1 MQVII
6 NQTQIEK
13 AIMDFMHKRINL
25 QAGTKLIIE
34 MKATRGA
41 EGFSAVV
48 DIVDNEEE
56 FRAEAVLE
64 ANRVKAAKEDKLVKA
79 GPALKEAL
87 APEVHVEGAEVLK
100 TEPDAEPT
108 AEPEE
113 ESDEAEQGTAKP
125 KSIFSNRI
133 KA

>member
-56 FRAEAVLE
+56 HQAEVAQE
-64 ANRVKAAKEDKLVKA
+64 ANRVKAAKEDKLIKA
-79 GPALKEAL
+79 GPALKEAFT
-87 APEVHVEGAEVLK
+87 PEVRADDAEVLK
-100 TEPDAEPT
+100 AEP
-108 AEPEE
+108 AEEPAE
-113 ESDEAEQGTAKP
+113 ESDEGEQDTAKP

>member
-56 FRAEAVLE
+56 HQAEVAQE
-64 ANRVKAAKEDKLVKA
+64 ANRIKAAKEDKLVKA
-79 GPALKEAL
+79 GPALKEAFT
-87 APEVHVEGAEVLK
+87 PEVRADDAEVLK
-100 TEPDAEPT
+100 TEPAAEPVET
-108 AEPEE
+108 DA
-113 ESDEAEQGTAKP
+113 DEDEGGQETAKP

>member
-56 FRAEAVLE
+56 HQAEVAQE
-64 ANRVKAAKEDKLVKA
+64 ASRIKAAKEDKLVKA

-87 APEVHVEGAEVLK
+87 APEVSVEGEAAFKV
-100 TEPDAEPT
+100 EPT
-108 AEPEE
+108 AEPVETDA
-113 ESDEAEQGTAKP
+113 DEDEGEQETAKP

>member
-56 FRAEAVLE
+56 YRAEVALE
-64 ANRVKAAKEDKLVKA
+64 ASRVKAAKEDKLVKA
-79 GPALKEAL
+79 GPALKEAFT
-87 APEVHVEGAEVLK
+87 PEIRADDAEVLK
-100 TEPDAEPT
+100 AEP
-108 AEPEE
+108 AEEPEE
-113 ESDEAEQGTAKP
+113 ENDEGEQNTAKP

>member
-56 FRAEAVLE
+56 HQAEVAQE
-64 ANRVKAAKEDKLVKA
+64 ASRIKAAKEDKLVKA

-87 APEVHVEGAEVLK
+87 APEVPVESEAAFKV
-100 TEPDAEPT
+100 EPT
-108 AEPEE
+108 AEPVETDA
-113 ESDEAEQGTAKP
+113 DEDEGEQEIAKP

>member
-56 FRAEAVLE
+56 HQAEVAQE
-64 ANRVKAAKEDKLVKA
+64 ASRIKAAKEDKLVKA
-79 GPALKEAL
+79 GPALKEAFT
-87 APEVHVEGAEVLK
+87 PEVRADDAEVLK
-100 TEPDAEPT
+100 AEP
-108 AEPEE
+108 AEEPAE
-113 ESDEAEQGTAKP
+113 ESDEGEQDIAKP

>member
-34 MKATRGA
+34 MKAIRGA

-56 FRAEAVLE
+56 HQAEVAQE
-64 ANRVKAAKEDKLVKA
+64 ASRIKAAKEDKLVKA
-79 GPALKEAL
+79 GPALKEAFT
-87 APEVHVEGAEVLK
+87 PEVRADDVEVLK
-100 TEPDAEPT
+100 TEPAEEPT
-108 AEPEE
+108 KED
-113 ESDEAEQGTAKP
+113 DEGEQDTAKP

>member
-56 FRAEAVLE
+56 HQAEVAQE
-64 ANRVKAAKEDKLVKA
+64 ANRVRAAKEDKLVKA
-79 GPALKEAL
+79 GPALKEAFT
-87 APEVHVEGAEVLK
+87 PEVRADDAEVLK
-100 TEPDAEPT
+100 SEPAE
-108 AEPEE
+108 EPAE
-113 ESDEAEQGTAKP
+113 ESDEGEQDTAKP